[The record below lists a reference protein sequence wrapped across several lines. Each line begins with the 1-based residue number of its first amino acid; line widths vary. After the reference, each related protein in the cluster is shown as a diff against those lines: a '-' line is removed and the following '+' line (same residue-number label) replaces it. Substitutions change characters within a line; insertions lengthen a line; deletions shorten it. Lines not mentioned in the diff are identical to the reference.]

1 MSLLNVWGTLKMA
14 DFKNSGF
21 FLKFWLIRCTDKP
34 ITLELDMIFMFC
46 KKEKHHRL
54 FSFRLHGIFSKWWI
68 FPEKNSD
75 NFEVLMPVT
84 LVFMFSKKEKHHR
97 QLSFDLHRLLL
108 QKICFQCSELSEI

>member
-1 MSLLNVWGTLKMA
+1 MFLLNLWGTLKMA

-21 FLKFWLIRCTDKP
+21 FLKFWLIWCTDKP

-46 KKEKHHRL
+46 KKEKHHGL
-54 FSFRLHGIFSKWWI
+54 FSFHLHERLMQKLCFKYGIFSKWWI

-84 LVFMFSKKEKHHR
+84 LIFMFSKKEKRHR
-97 QLSFDLHRLLL
+97 QLSSF
-108 QKICFQCSELSEI
+108 SN